1 MTRQEMND
9 LYEIIKEAVKDGFL
23 EAMAEAE
30 TREKSQYPDSER
42 PFKVDGVTEPRLREA
57 STPTTHGETKNAMA
71 YLDVIHHWLDRR
83 TFYGNY
89 STEEQL
95 ERMKKLLSEDEI
107 NFVLT
112 HLRTNYV
119 PENKKYF
126 DENVEELL
134 KRI

>member
-1 MTRQEMND
+1 MTRTEMNE
-9 LYEIIKEAVKDGFL
+9 LYELIKAAVKDGFK
-23 EAMAEAE
+23 EAMMES
-30 TREKSQYPDSER
+30 RGSQYPDSER

-57 STPTTHGETKNAMA
+57 STPTTHGETKNSMA
-71 YLDVIHHWLDRR
+71 YLDTIHNWLDRR

-95 ERMKKLLSEDEI
+95 ERMRKLLSEDEV

-126 DENVEELL
+126 DENVDELL

>member
-1 MTRQEMND
+1 MTRTEMNE
-9 LYEIIKEAVKDGFL
+9 LYELIKEAVKDGL
-23 EAMAEAE
+23 KEAMMESGE
-30 TREKSQYPDSER
+30 IQR
-42 PFKVDGVTEPRLREA
+42 PFEVDGVTEPRLKET
-57 STPTTHGETKNAMA
+57 STPTAPGETKNAMA
-71 YLDVIHHWLDRR
+71 YLDTIHHWLDKR

-89 STEEQL
+89 TTEDQL
-95 ERMKKLLSEDEI
+95 ERMRKLLSEDEV
-107 NFVLT
+107 NYVLT

>member
-1 MTRQEMND
+1 MNMQEKNE
-9 LYEIIKEAVKDGFL
+9 LYELIKAAVKNGIKEAMMEMESK
-23 EAMAEAE
+23 
-30 TREKSQYPDSER
+30 KIQYPDSER
-42 PFKVDGVTEPRLREA
+42 PFEVDDVIEPRLKEA
-57 STPTTHGETKNAMA
+57 PTLAPGETNNAKA
-71 YLDVIHHWLDRR
+71 YLDTIHHWLDRK
-83 TFYGNY
+83 TYYGNY

-95 ERMKKLLSEDEI
+95 ERMRKLLSEDEVNYI
-107 NFVLT
+107 LT